1 MKHDESSSHTK
12 PHTMTV
18 EGKAT
23 VTVTPDQAVITIG
36 VVSEAKNV
44 IDAQQQNSSV
54 SNQIIQALNRSG
66 IPSNDIKTK
75 QYSVR
80 PVYQYTEGKSI
91 LTGYEVRHLLEV
103 QVNQL
108 NQIGTILTIATEN
121 GANIIEDI
129 TFKTSAPHAAYR
141 KALQLATLDAIG
153 KAKELAK
160 TLRVQLN
167 ETPIKLVER
176 SVHVQPRPTE
186 KMVLA
191 ATTEAVPIEPG
202 ELTFSAAV
210 EAVFVY
216 TNF

>member
-1 MKHDESSSHTK
+1 MKYDKSDS
-12 PHTMTV
+12 PTMIV

-23 VTVTPDQAVITIG
+23 VTTAPDQAVITIG
-36 VVSEAKNV
+36 VVSEAKQV

-54 SNQIIQALNRSG
+54 SNQIIQALNKSG
-66 IPSNDIKTK
+66 IPSSDIKTK
-75 QYSVR
+75 QYSIR
-80 PVYQYTEGKSI
+80 PVYQYTEGQSI

-108 NQIGTILTIATEN
+108 QQIGTILAVATEN

-141 KALQLATLDAIG
+141 QALQLATLDAVG

-160 TLRVQLN
+160 TLHVQLN
-167 ETPIKLVER
+167 QTPIKLVE
-176 SVHVQPRPTE
+176 SSAHIQSRPME
-186 KMVLA
+186 KMVLSA
-191 ATTEAVPIEPG
+191 STESVPIEPG

-210 EAVFVY
+210 EATFAY

>member
-1 MKHDESSSHTK
+1 MKYDESNS
-12 PHTMTV
+12 PTMIV

-23 VTVTPDQAVITIG
+23 VTTAPNQAIVTIG

-44 IDAQQQNSSV
+44 TDAQKQNSSV
-54 SNQIIQALNRSG
+54 SNQIIQALIRSG
-66 IPSNDIKTK
+66 ISSNDIKTK

-80 PVYQYTEGKSI
+80 PMYQYTEGKAI
-91 LTGYEVRHLLEV
+91 LSGYEVRHLLEV

-108 NQIGTILTIATEN
+108 NEIGTLLTIATEK
-121 GANIIEDI
+121 GANMVEDI
-129 TFKTSAPHAAYR
+129 TFKTAAPHTAYR

-160 TLRVQLN
+160 TLRVQFN
-167 ETPIKLVER
+167 DTPIKLVER
-176 SVHVQPRPTE
+176 SSHVQPRPME

-191 ATTEAVPIEPG
+191 ASTESVPIEPG

-210 EAVFVY
+210 EAVFAY

>member
-1 MKHDESSSHTK
+1 MKYDESRA
-12 PHTMTV
+12 HTMTV

-23 VTVTPDQAVITIG
+23 VTTAPDQAIITIG
-36 VVSEAKNV
+36 VVSEAKQV
-44 IDAQQQNSSV
+44 IEAQQQNSSI
-54 SNQIIQALNRSG
+54 SHQIIQALNKSG

-129 TFKTSAPHAAYR
+129 TFKTSTPHAAYR

-167 ETPIKLVER
+167 ETPHHLIER
-176 SVHVQPRPTE
+176 SAHVQPRPME

-191 ATTEAVPIEPG
+191 ASTESVPIEPG
-202 ELTFSAAV
+202 ELSFSATV

-216 TNF
+216 ANF